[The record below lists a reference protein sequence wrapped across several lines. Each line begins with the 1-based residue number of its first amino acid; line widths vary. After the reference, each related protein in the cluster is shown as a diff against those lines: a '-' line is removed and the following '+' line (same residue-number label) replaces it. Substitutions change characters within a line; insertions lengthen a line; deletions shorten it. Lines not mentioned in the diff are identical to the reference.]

1 MTSAD
6 ITIWATI
13 ITICG
18 TILTG
23 VYTLLNS
30 LIEHKRHNRL
40 LELEERHAKLDERRL
55 AAELYNQRQL
65 KIFEAR
71 LNSYTILFEAIMPL
85 DKRTAYE
92 LTPEQALEIE
102 KNIREAFYV
111 KTSHCISSESIEQ
124 TAVLRDALVEFS
136 KGKLDAEKLRDVRRD
151 LLRSLH
157 KDLGRT
163 GFYLGN
169 YKPLA
174 DEDSE
179 NINTIIQK

>member
-1 MTSAD
+1 MTPTS
-6 ITIWATI
+6 ITFWATV

-30 LIEHKRHNRL
+30 LVEHKRHNRL

-55 AAELYNQRQL
+55 AAELYSQRQL

-71 LNSYTILFEAIMPL
+71 LNSYATLFESIMPL

-92 LTPEQALEIE
+92 LTPEQALEVE
-102 KNIREAFYV
+102 KNLREAFYV

-124 TAVLRDALVEFS
+124 STILRDALVEFS
-136 KGKLDAEKLRDVRRD
+136 KGILDAEKLRDIRRD

-163 GFYLGN
+163 GFYLGD
-169 YKPLA
+169 YKPLV
-174 DEDSE
+174 DEDADI
-179 NINTIIQK
+179 INAIIRS